1 MLDINSLKT
10 IITNIVRTEINKSI
24 NELKKE
30 IPNIV
35 KEELKNYLFDKFVEN
50 NRNQSY
56 LNEGYRSQPVDDF
69 QQKPQPKSD
78 RVSLKELLNDSRSVY
93 NQELNRPQMP
103 VRNGP
108 RINTH
113 NQKLNNILQDMVNK
127 GYDPIPAEG
136 AMNPIASY
144 AMQECDS
151 SYINNTGLY
160 GNIDPKDMYQ
170 GAAGPGIIAKSSPD
184 EIVIK

>member
-10 IITNIVRTEINKSI
+10 IITNIVRTEIDKSI
-24 NELKKE
+24 KELKKE

-56 LNEGYRSQPVDDF
+56 LNEGYRSQPDDY

-78 RVSLKELLNDSRSVY
+78 RVSLKELLDDSRSVY

-151 SYINNTGLY
+151 PYINNTGLY
-160 GNIDPKDMYQ
+160 GNINPKDMYQ
-170 GAAGPGIIAKSSPD
+170 GSAGPGIIANSSPD